1 MAAVVKWFVFLWS
14 PIKNINAMD
23 ELLPYAPLI
32 LKLLQGVVYYDDKQ
46 WEQMISYAAP
56 IRRHFSAIGL
66 ELHLDEAEGY
76 AYLTQPDD
84 EESSDTLPRLVRRMP
99 LTYNATLLC
108 VLLRES
114 LQQFDAR
121 SPDEP
126 RHILNRNQIQEMMQF
141 FFAEQTDMTRL
152 ERQIDSAIRQVENIG
167 FLKKLNNENEELYE
181 VRRII
186 KAKISADTLA
196 DIREQLKGYV
206 EED

>member
-1 MAAVVKWFVFLWS
+1 
-14 PIKNINAMD
+14 MD
-23 ELLPYAPLI
+23 EPLPYAPLI

-46 WEQMISYAAP
+46 WEQLISYAVP
-56 IRRHFSAIGL
+56 VRRHFATIGL
-66 ELHLDEAEGY
+66 QLHLDEVEGY

-84 EESSDTLPRLVRRMP
+84 EESDIDLPRLVRRYP
-99 LTYNATLLC
+99 LTYDATLLC

-126 RHILNRNQIQEMMQF
+126 RHVLSRTQMQEMMQL

-152 ERQIDSAIRQVENIG
+152 ERRLDRAIRQVENLS
-167 FLKKLNNENEELYE
+167 FLKRLNNEDEELYE

-186 KAKISADTLA
+186 KAKISADTLVA
-196 DIREQLKGYV
+196 IRDQLQAYMQ
-206 EED
+206 EEDI

>member
-1 MAAVVKWFVFLWS
+1 MS
-14 PIKNINAMD
+14 D

-46 WEQMISYAAP
+46 WEYLISYAVP
-56 IRRHFSAIGL
+56 IRSHFTAIGL
-66 ELHLDEAEGY
+66 QLHLDEIEGY

-84 EESSDTLPRLVRRMP
+84 ESLPFNLPRLVRRIP
-99 LTYNATLLC
+99 LTYDATLLC

-114 LQQFDAR
+114 LQQFDAH
-121 SPDEP
+121 SPDES
-126 RHILNRNQIQEMMQF
+126 RYVLSRVQIQEMIQL

-152 ERQIDSAIRQVENIG
+152 KRRIDNAVRQMETIG
-167 FLKKLNNENEELYE
+167 FLKKLNNPDEEDMYE

-186 KAKISADTLA
+186 KAKISADTLVE
-196 DIREQLKGYV
+196 IRDQLQAYQ

>member
-1 MAAVVKWFVFLWS
+1 MS
-14 PIKNINAMD
+14 EEN
-23 ELLPYAPLI
+23 LPYASLI

-46 WEQMISYAAP
+46 WEQLISYAAP
-56 IRRHFSAIGL
+56 VRRHFAAIGL
-66 ELHLDEAEGY
+66 QLHLVEAEGY
-76 AYLTQPDD
+76 AYLTQPED
-84 EESSDTLPRLVRRMP
+84 EESSDNLPRLVRRIP

-152 ERQIDSAIRQVENIG
+152 ERHIDSAIRQIENIG
-167 FLKKLNNENEELYE
+167 FIKKLNNENEELYE

-196 DIREQLKGYV
+196 DIRDQLQDYQAYQG
-206 EED
+206 E

>member
-1 MAAVVKWFVFLWS
+1 
-14 PIKNINAMD
+14 MD
-23 ELLPYAPLI
+23 EPLPYAPLI

-46 WEQMISYAAP
+46 WEQLISYAAP
-56 IRRHFSAIGL
+56 VQRHFAAIGL
-66 ELHLDEAEGY
+66 QLHLDEAEGY
-76 AYLTQPDD
+76 AYLTQPDN
-84 EESSDTLPRLVRRMP
+84 EEATIDLPRLVRRYP
-99 LTYNATLLC
+99 LTYDATLLC

-126 RHILNRNQIQEMMQF
+126 RHVLSRAQIQEMMQL

-152 ERQIDSAIRQVENIG
+152 ERRLDRAIRQVENLS
-167 FLKKLNNENEELYE
+167 FLKPLNNEEEELYE

-186 KAKISADTLA
+186 KAKISADTLVA
-196 DIREQLKGYV
+196 IRDQLQAYQ